1 MKLTAGEIYFVRER
15 DIKSGEVTPYVKIG
29 IVREGAKGP
38 RTSEERLL
46 EHQTGNPRNL
56 FLHEVINTPAVEEI
70 ETRLHRT
77 YAEQAVSGEW
87 FVFDTDQLAKAV
99 SKTKELAADAVANLS
114 ALERAETLKKEIANG
129 DTVQASAE
137 AKRWHATYLE
147 ANEIIKLVTKLKK
160 EFQELLIESA
170 DDLEDVD
177 HILTQQTRTG
187 STFFNIDRFAEMHP
201 AIYSK
206 YELQETTFYQR
217 FKVNAPKAKDY
228 SLEAVNPQA
237 WKLLDNFGRM
247 LEFTPESPAAQ
258 EVLHGHYLRV
268 LGTESEALW
277 KKQIS
282 EAQLKT
288 LCGENSGIEAVCSW
302 PRENKQR
309 TVFNQEAFEAENP
322 ELYAKFLEKR
332 DDVEV
337 TIVDPKKGY

>member
-15 DIKSGEVTPYVKIG
+15 DIKSGDVTPYVKIG

-77 YAEQAVSGEW
+77 FAEQAVSGEW
-87 FVFDTDQLAKAV
+87 FVFDSDQLAQAV
-99 SKTKELAADAVANLS
+99 KKTNELAADAVANLG
-114 ALERAETLKKEIANG
+114 ALEQAEEFKKELSNG
-129 DTVQASAE
+129 QTIQPSSE
-137 AKRWHATYLE
+137 AKRWHAVFLQS
-147 ANEIIKLVTKLKK
+147 NEIIKLIKKLKVD
-160 EFQELLIESA
+160 FQELLLEST
-170 DDLEDVD
+170 DDIQVVE

-187 STFFNIDRFAEMHP
+187 STFFNIERFAEKHP
-201 AIYSK
+201 ELYSK
-206 YELQETTFYQR
+206 YLLKETSFYQR
-217 FKVNAPKAKDY
+217 FKVNTPKAKEF
-228 SLEAVNPQA
+228 SLDQVNPQA

-247 LEFTPESPAAQ
+247 LEFTPESTAAQ

-268 LGTESEALW
+268 LGIESEALW
-277 KKQIS
+277 KKQIA

-288 LCGENSGIEAVCSW
+288 LCGPNEAIESICSW
-302 PRENKQR
+302 PRENKER
-309 TVFNQEAFEAENP
+309 LVFDLEAFESENAK
-322 ELYAKFLEKR
+322 LYAQFVDKR

-337 TIVDPKKGY
+337 TLVDPKRSY